1 MFLLLFLSSSL
12 LQQRMVIRV
21 SMPCDKCRSK
31 AMELAAKTTGVIS
44 IKIAGD
50 YTNQLEVVGDGIDVV
65 CLVNRLHKK
74 LGRVVILEVE
84 EVKDK
89 KPDPDEKKPEKCEKK
104 SHVPVPQ
111 CYPGC
116 YHYHCPSRPQVVVYE
131 ESGACSIM

>member
-1 MFLLLFLSSSL
+1 MK

-50 YTNQLEVVGDGIDVV
+50 YTDRLEVVGDGVDVV

-74 LGRVVILEVE
+74 LGRAVILEVE
-84 EVKDK
+84 EVIDK
-89 KPDPDEKKPEKCEKK
+89 KPDPDEKKPKKCEQK
-104 SHVPVPQ
+104 SHVPALQ
-111 CYPGC
+111 CYPGY
-116 YHYHCPSRPQVVVYE
+116 YHYHCPSGPQVVVCE
-131 ESGACSIM
+131 ESDACSIM